1 MKNSQSNSH
10 IQFQINPEINM
21 TEENEGRIQEMNTS
35 NNELQEIAE
44 SRSKLNS
51 KKVSIKK

>member
-1 MKNSQSNSH
+1 
-10 IQFQINPEINM
+10 M
-21 TEENEGRIQEMNTS
+21 TEENEVRIQEMNTS
-35 NNELQEIAE
+35 NNELQEIVE